1 MRKFY
6 LPVIIVLCAVL
17 FAGIYYWCTIHPEYD
32 LPALMVAN
40 GLLAGLSIA
49 SFFMLRS
56 KAKAERPQVFVNGVY
71 GATLMR
77 LMVCMGS
84 IFIYLYI
91 NKGHLHK
98 PSIFAMMGL
107 YVLYT
112 FVETITASK
121 EMKSNSK

>member
-6 LPVIIVLCAVL
+6 LPIIAVLCTVL
-17 FAGIYYWCTIHPEYD
+17 FAVIFYWCNLHPEYD
-32 LPALMVAN
+32 MQALMVAN
-40 GLLAGLSIA
+40 GLLAVLSIV
-49 SFFMLRS
+49 SFFMLKK
-56 KAKAERPQVFVNGVY
+56 KAKEERPQAFVNGVY
-71 GATLMR
+71 GATLLR

-84 IFIYLYI
+84 IFIYLYM

-107 YVLYT
+107 YIVYT

-121 EMKSNSK
+121 EMKK